1 MSNNNDNKVEMS
13 KCDLME
19 FKINGINKLVSTTKN
34 LFTNLD
40 ELLQVVIHSNTLN
53 DIKSFSRDK
62 KKENEAAYMLL
73 RQMKE
78 RKSMNK

>member
-34 LFTNLD
+34 IFTNLD